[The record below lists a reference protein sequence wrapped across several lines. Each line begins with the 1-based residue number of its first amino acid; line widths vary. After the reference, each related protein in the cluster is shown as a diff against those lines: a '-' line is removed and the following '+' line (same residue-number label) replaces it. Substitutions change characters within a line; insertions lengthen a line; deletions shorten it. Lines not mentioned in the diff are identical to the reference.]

1 MVGVGVAA
9 IAGEERIGAEQR
21 GGVDAVDQLGN
32 LPVVQRRRIEIDLH
46 SGHQAEHQAAGEAEG
61 VEDRQRVE
69 GDVGRGE
76 IVAGEDLADVG
87 EDVGVGQHDALR
99 HALRTRSEQH
109 RRGVVGL
116 ARIKRATAIE
126 DGAQLVGRSSLVAE
140 ILQPNEARFAFQLPH
155 ELFELAFLDE
165 AARAQHDADACG
177 AAGGDEVEGAGGEVQ
192 HPGDAARSLD
202 RHEGDGG
209 GVGIGQHQTDGLAR
223 RAAFGDLARQQR
235 HANAETALGQ
245 GSRDRV
251 LEDHMS
257 AVALA
262 GAVLE
267 RLEQG
272 AAIVGGDVHRFGHH
286 VVERRARR

>member
-1 MVGVGVAA
+1 M
-9 IAGEERIGAEQR
+9 
-21 GGVDAVDQLGN
+21 
-32 LPVVQRRRIEIDLH
+32 
-46 SGHQAEHQAAGEAEG
+46 
-61 VEDRQRVE
+61 EDRQRVE

-76 IVAGEDLADVG
+76 VVAGEDLADVG

-109 RRGVVGL
+109 RRRIVGL
-116 ARIKRATAIE
+116 ARIERATAIE
-126 DGAQLVGRSSLVAE
+126 DGAQLVGRPGLVAHV
-140 ILQPNEARFAFQLPH
+140 LQPNEARFAFHLSH
-155 ELFELAFLDE
+155 ELFELGLLDE
-165 AARAQHDADACG
+165 AARAQHGADARG
-177 AAGGDEVEGAGGEVQ
+177 ATGGDEVEGAGGEVQ

-202 RHEGDGG
+202 RHERDRG
-209 GVGIGQHQTDGLAR
+209 GVGVGQHQADGLAR

-235 HANAETALGQ
+235 HADAEAALGQ
-245 GSRDRV
+245 GSGDRV
-251 LEDHMS
+251 LEDHVS

-286 VVERRARR
+286 VVERRARRQAPRASGELRIDDQPPRRQEGHLRLGKPAAADMRRGQAREAASGRGLRS